1 MTTHQR
7 RAGLA
12 IILLLVVAALI
23 AAAIVWQ
30 PHKRIFARPGLPA
43 TSVRLDDEDAPKPEV
58 PLEFQAVSPETAQTL
73 NAARPDYA
81 GDIVAARA
89 FAVPKS
95 DSADDAVERALDCLA
110 AAVYYEA
117 RSESLQ
123 GQRAV
128 AQVVLNRVR
137 DPLYPASVC
146 GVVFQGSERITGC
159 QFSFTCDGSLAIP
172 PREPM
177 WERSRAVARAALNG
191 YVEMSV
197 GLASHYHTQWVVPV
211 WRTDLVKLRTIGAHI
226 FYGWRG
232 RQSSSGGLRTGYA
245 GFEPPLLPAFAA
257 ETAIAEGDNVSDMMA
272 GGFVAQPVENGPIGS
287 GGTPTP
293 PPSTPLSADIRA
305 GAMIAKDSQL
315 KVDDTPVPLSKLG
328 EALPK

>member
-1 MTTHQR
+1 MTENQR
-7 RAGLA
+7 RTGFAF
-12 IILLLVVAALI
+12 ILLLVMGGIILSFVL
-23 AAAIVWQ
+23 WQ
-30 PHKRIFARPGLPA
+30 PQKRVPVRPA
-43 TSVRLDDEDAPKPEV
+43 SNAMSVELDDDAPKPDI
-58 PLEFQAVSPETAQTL
+58 PLEFQAVSPDTAQTL
-73 NAARPDYA
+73 NAARPDYL

-89 FAVPKS
+89 FAVPGS
-95 DSADDAVERALDCLA
+95 ETADGAFDRALDCLA

-137 DPLYPASVC
+137 DPLYPSSVC

-159 QFSFTCDGSLAIP
+159 QFSFTCDGSLAIS
-172 PREPM
+172 PRAPM

-191 YVEMSV
+191 YVESSV

-232 RQSSSGGLRTGYA
+232 RQSSGRGLRTGYA
-245 GFEPPLLPAFAA
+245 GFEPPLLPGFAA
-257 ETAIAEGDNVSDMMA
+257 ETAASGEGNLSDMMT
-272 GGFVAQPVENGPIGS
+272 GGFVAQPVENGPIAS

-293 PPSTPLSADIRA
+293 PP
-305 GAMIAKDSQL
+305 
-315 KVDDTPVPLSKLG
+315 
-328 EALPK
+328 

>member
-1 MTTHQR
+1 MTENQR
-7 RAGLA
+7 RTGLFLILLFLIVG
-12 IILLLVVAALI
+12 IILGFVL
-23 AAAIVWQ
+23 WQ
-30 PHKRIFARPGLPA
+30 PKAQRGFMRPA
-43 TSVRLDDEDAPKPEV
+43 SNAMSVELDDDAPKPDV
-58 PLEFQAVSPETAQTL
+58 PLEFQAVSPETAETL
-73 NAARPDYA
+73 NAARPDYI
-81 GDIVAARA
+81 GDIIAARG

-95 DSADDAVERALDCLA
+95 DGVDGAADRALDCLA
-110 AAVYYEA
+110 AAIYYEA

-159 QFSFTCDGSLAIP
+159 QFSFTCDGSLAAP

-177 WERSRAVARAALNG
+177 WTRSRAVARAALNG
-191 YVEMSV
+191 YVEASV

-232 RQSSSGGLRTGYA
+232 RQSSSAGLRTSYA
-245 GFEPPLLPAFAA
+245 GFEPPLLPGFAA
-257 ETAIAEGDNVSDMMA
+257 ETAIAEGEEASDMMA
-272 GGFVAQPVENGPIGS
+272 GGFAAQSVENGPIGT
-287 GGTPTP
+287 GGSPAP

-305 GAMIAKDSQL
+305 GAMIARDSQL
-315 KVDDTPVPLSKLG
+315 KVDDAPVPLSKLAG
-328 EALPK
+328 ALPK